1 MGEKA
6 TGLDR
11 IQKPP
16 RRLVTPLCKRPRLRQ
31 SVEAVVDL
39 DRIEAQRVMGKPARL
54 RQLGGVEL
62 AAPVLILPTRAS
74 DSNHLL
80 GVEEIIN
87 LSI

>member
-11 IQKPP
+11 VQKPP
-16 RRLVTPLCKRPRLRQ
+16 RRLVTPLCERPDLRQ

-39 DRIEAQRVMGKPARL
+39 DSIEAQRVMSKPARL
-54 RQLGGVEL
+54 RQLGWVEL

-74 DSNHLL
+74 DSNHCHTVAKIRL
-80 GVEEIIN
+80 
-87 LSI
+87 